1 MATDTPIAPK
11 SFSSPDWLSQILGTK
26 QTTTTENSS
35 NVNPLFDVINSNGN
49 LSPEDLATLAQS
61 ITANQ
66 FNKNL
71 APVAGAMTSGM
82 GARTAGNSGLMLAMQ
97 QMQQQAMQDTIA
109 KGMEINTARGQ
120 TRAKAAGDI
129 ATNTRNT
136 TATTK
141 TGMGVDPMQALL
153 LGTAVNKMDKK
164 GWLDFLKNDPAPT
177 SGGMGN
183 MSGGFPA
190 SAPVSD
196 LAASE
201 NRAATFNN
209 SGGFGDEFNPAN
221 FSYTP
226 VDGTGAGLFA
236 DVPVT
241 DVPVTSV
248 PDLNFD
254 LPPMTS
260 DVPDPSSFDWSWFAD
275 GGMTAATQPTMG
287 YADGELP
294 ANSPV
299 HDAFNSNFRRDVHI
313 ELQVNPGLTP
323 EQAAANVIGMYG
335 KTMGASGGKSYV
347 DSNFEKPASKGA
359 APAKTSETLQKGNKP
374 KVSEANLVEQLFTH
388 ILGASKATKS
398 PETATP
404 MGDSFSDGGPSSHAG
419 GYNDQPSNSFMSFD
433 QNAMYADGGYPR
445 ARLRPARSPRGEEPE
460 RRHDTYAD
468 GGSTNSG
475 MPIRLGQPAYAYN
488 PPNRAPSVRAP
499 LPGDRGYAGFG
510 TNAKSRVNGAVGVDT
525 SWTTGFDNPS
535 FSGYADGGITND
547 SHQPFGNTSNNF
559 VGTLSKVI
567 TPYADGGHIT
577 RNRNYMGNEYTRDTS
592 YNGTASVVG
601 PGNDIS
607 VDSGNL
613 GGNLGGRPNASR
625 PDNEAA
631 RDAAVTRSLSNAAG
645 DAAINYFTMGL
656 GSSIYKGVT
665 GSKQGPTA
673 DLRGVVKDYDPIM
686 SEVWDGAD
694 HAVMTAATDVVEP
707 ALEGVGHGMTAVGDA
722 LGNGLSK
729 PIGGGGLGI
738 PSLGS
743 FFSSF
748 GFADGSGG
756 GLIKGPGT
764 GTSDSIAGVSKVPG
778 VPTIA
783 VSTDEYIVPAD
794 VVNTLGKSFFDN
806 LLAAHHTP
814 VRR

>member
-1 MATDTPIAPK
+1 MGTDTPIAPK

-26 QTTTTENSS
+26 QTTTTDNTS

-109 KGMEINTARGQ
+109 KGMEINTMRGQ

-141 TGMGVDPMQALL
+141 TGMGVDPIQALL

-177 SGGMGN
+177 SSD

-209 SGGFGDEFNPAN
+209 SGGFGDELNPAN
-221 FSYTP
+221 FSSTP
-226 VDGTGAGLFA
+226 IDGTGAGLFA

-241 DVPVTSV
+241 DIPVTSA

-323 EQAAANVIGMYG
+323 EEAANNVLQMYG
-335 KTMGASGGKSYV
+335 KTLGGGTGGSGSSGKSYV
-347 DSNFEKPASKGA
+347 DSNFEKPTGKGA
-359 APAKTSETLQKGNKP
+359 ASAKTSETLQKGTKT
-374 KVSEANLVEQLFTH
+374 KTSEANLVEQLFTH

-567 TPYADGGHIT
+567 TPYADGGPIT
-577 RNRNYMGNEYTRDTS
+577 RNRNYMGDAGVSDVTS
-592 YNGTASVVG
+592 NAPVSVAGPARLSSDSLMTASMRKES
-601 PGNDIS
+601 PYQNGNPD
-607 VDSGNL
+607 
-613 GGNLGGRPNASR
+613 ASKR
-625 PDNEAA
+625 AEA
-631 RDAAVTRSLSNAAG
+631 T
-645 DAAINYFTMGL
+645 AINMGL
-656 GSSIYKGVT
+656 GAITGGIYTGVNT
-665 GSKQGPTA
+665 ALKAMGAPDGGVMVADDLQNDGQALSESLSKNPLQDGINA
-673 DLRGVVKDYDPIM
+673 DPIHALNT
-686 SEVWDGAD
+686 SIIGNISHDIGA
-694 HAVMTAATDVVEP
+694 VFS
-707 ALEGVGHGMTAVGDA
+707 
-722 LGNGLSK
+722 GL
-729 PIGGGGLGI
+729 
-738 PSLGS
+738 
-743 FFSSF
+743 

-756 GLIKGPGT
+756 GLIEGPGT

-794 VVNTLGKSFFDN
+794 VVRTMGKSFFDN